1 MKKVIKNSILTAV
14 LLSTLLSNANEGS
27 SFIPKKEKDIAKTM
41 VIINDVRKGQE
52 LIIKDDSGLVLYKE
66 LIQVTGN
73 YNKAFDLTELPD
85 GDYFFEVNKD
95 LEIKSIPF
103 SVASNKV
110 VFNKDEETTIYKPY
124 VWLKDN
130 YIYLNKLALN
140 EEPLKVKI
148 YYGDDNE
155 LIYSETIKNT
165 KNIGKAYRLLKDA
178 TGSYKVE
185 LNSDGRTYYEY
196 FTL

>member
-1 MKKVIKNSILTAV
+1 MKTVIKKSILTAV

-52 LIIKDDSGLVLYKE
+52 LTIKDDSGLVLYKE
-66 LIQVTGN
+66 LIKVTGN

-85 GDYFFEVNKD
+85 GDYFFEVDKD

-110 VFNKDEETTIYKPY
+110 VFNKAMETIIYKPY
-124 VWLKDN
+124 VWLKEN
-130 YIYLNKLALN
+130 YIYVNKLALQ

-148 YYGDDNE
+148 YYSDE

-165 KNIGKAYRLLKDA
+165 KNIGKAYKLLKDVP
-178 TGSYKVE
+178 GHYKVE

>member
-1 MKKVIKNSILTAV
+1 MKTVIKKSILTAV

-27 SFIPKKEKDIAKTM
+27 SFIPKKEKDIARTM

-66 LIQVTGN
+66 LIKVTGN

-85 GDYFFEVNKD
+85 GDYFFEVDKG

-110 VFNKDEETTIYKPY
+110 VFNKEMETTIYKPY

-130 YIYLNKLALN
+130 YIYVNKLALH

-148 YYGDDNE
+148 YYGDDE

-165 KNIGKAYRLLKDA
+165 KNIGKAYKLLKHV
-178 TGSYKVE
+178 TGNYKVE
-185 LNSDGRTYYEY
+185 LSSDGRTYYEY

>member
-1 MKKVIKNSILTAV
+1 MKTVIKKSILAAV

-27 SFIPKKEKDIAKTM
+27 SFIPKKEKDIARTM

-66 LIQVTGN
+66 LIKVTGN

-85 GDYFFEVNKD
+85 GDYFFEVDKG

-103 SVASNKV
+103 SVVSNKV
-110 VFNKDEETTIYKPY
+110 VFNKEMETTIYKPY
-124 VWLKDN
+124 VWLKEN
-130 YIYLNKLALN
+130 YIYVNKLALQ
-140 EEPLKVKI
+140 EEPLEVKI
-148 YYGDDNE
+148 YYGGDNE

-165 KNIGKAYRLLKDA
+165 KNIGKAYKLLKYA

-185 LNSDGRTYYEY
+185 LSSDGRTYYEY

>member
-1 MKKVIKNSILTAV
+1 MKKVIKNSILTVV

-52 LIIKDDSGLVLYKE
+52 LIIKDLNGLVLYKE
-66 LIQVTGN
+66 LIKVTGN

-103 SVASNKV
+103 RVASNKV
-110 VFNKDEETTIYKPY
+110 IFNKEEETTIYKPY
-124 VWLKDN
+124 VRLKDN
-130 YIYLNKLALN
+130 YIYLNKLALH
-140 EEPLKVKI
+140 EEPLHVNI
-148 YYGDDNE
+148 YYGDNE

-165 KNIGKAYRLLKDA
+165 KNIGKAYKLLKYA